1 MKRILIT
8 DGMDKNAIADLKK
21 YGYDVV
27 EKFYSDEGLG
37 AALKDFNVVVV
48 RSATKVREKH
58 LKAALETGNLKLVI
72 RGGVGIDNIDA
83 KFAQTNGISVM
94 NTPGASAPSVAEL
107 ALAHMFALAR
117 FLPDAKTTM
126 CEGKWEKKCYNGI
139 EVAGKTLGIVGMGRI
154 GMELATR
161 AHGLGM
167 TVLYYDIRANLDVP
181 NLYKKASMDELLA
194 KSDFISLHV
203 PIEKGKPAV
212 IGANEFAK
220 MKKGVYIIN
229 CARGGVVD
237 ETALI
242 AAMDSGKVTGA
253 GIDVYIEE
261 PTSNINLV
269 KHARVS
275 VTPHIGAQTKEAQ
288 ERVGA
293 EVIQIVRKFFEK

>member
-1 MKRILIT
+1 MRRILIT
-8 DGMDKNAIADLKK
+8 DGMDKNAVAELKK
-21 YGYDVV
+21 HGYEVV
-27 EKFYSDEGLG
+27 EKFYGDEELG
-37 AALKDFNVVVV
+37 TALKDFDVVVI

-58 LKAALETGNLKLVI
+58 IKTALETKKLKLII
-72 RGGVGIDNIDA
+72 RGGVGIDNIDS
-83 KFAQTNGISVM
+83 KFAEQNGVSVM

-117 FLPDAKTTM
+117 FIPDAKTTM

-139 EVAGKTLGIVGMGRI
+139 EIAGKTLGIVGMGRI

-167 TVLYYDIRANLDVP
+167 TVLYYDLRSNLDAP
-181 NLYKKASMDELLA
+181 GLYKQVSFDEVL
-194 KSDFISLHV
+194 KNSDFLSLHV
-203 PIEKGKPAV
+203 PIAKGQPAL
-212 IGANEFAK
+212 IGTNEFSK

-237 ETALI
+237 EKALI
-242 AAMDSGKVTGA
+242 SALDSGQVFGA
-253 GIDVYIEE
+253 GIDVYVEE
-261 PTSNINLV
+261 PTNNIDLV

-275 VTPHIGAQTKEAQ
+275 VTPHIGAQTTEAQ

-293 EVIQIVRKFFEK
+293 EVIQIISKFFEK